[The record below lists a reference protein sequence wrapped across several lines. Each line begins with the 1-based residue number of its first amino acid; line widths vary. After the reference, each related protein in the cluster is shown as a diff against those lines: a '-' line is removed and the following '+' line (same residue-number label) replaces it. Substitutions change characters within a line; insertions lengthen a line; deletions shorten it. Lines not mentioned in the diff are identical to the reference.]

1 MNTANDNA
9 ASRNNWNNKI
19 TWFFFFLFLF
29 LFSDGFSVQVAPVS
43 LQASVS
49 TVSEPGAATSLIVLF
64 PFVLGFNVFS
74 LSFQLIKAGTER
86 EEH

>member
-1 MNTANDNA
+1 M
-9 ASRNNWNNKI
+9 
-19 TWFFFFLFLF
+19 
-29 LFSDGFSVQVAPVS
+29 S

-74 LSFQLIKAGTER
+74 LSFQLIKAGAER